1 MPEGRCPHRA
11 LSAEVLRFLLSWRC
25 TSNPTDPVISPGAS
39 TSILFDGNQ
48 SSLELEQ
55 HQTATRQWHRVQLRY
70 ELITALL
77 CVVLK
82 FKEDDVCVLRMWQAL
97 L

>member
-1 MPEGRCPHRA
+1 
-11 LSAEVLRFLLSWRC
+11 
-25 TSNPTDPVISPGAS
+25 
-39 TSILFDGNQ
+39 
-48 SSLELEQ
+48 
-55 HQTATRQWHRVQLRY
+55 LRY